1 MKGIVLAGGRGTRLH
16 PVTLAVSKQLL
27 PVYDKPLVYHPVS
40 TLMLAG
46 ISDILIISTP
56 DDLPAFRRLLGD
68 GSAWG
73 VRFAYAEQDQ
83 PGGLAEAFTIGED
96 FIGGDTCALALGDNI
111 FHGAG
116 LTGQLVEAGKLTS
129 GAAIFAYTVS
139 DPHRYGIVELDK
151 EGRALSIEEKPRMPK
166 SNRAVTGL
174 YFYDNDVVEI
184 ARRVTPSERGE
195 REITDINVEYLRRG
209 ALRVFQLARGTA
221 WLLAGALGV
230 GAIDRVVEPRQ
241 RHLCAHRGLAKI
253 PARIHAGLNADRKHR
268 TALSLRDFDFRP
280 GGVGGVEHRLKHG
293 VHLEETA

>member
-27 PVYDKPLVYHPVS
+27 PVYDKPLVYYPVS

-56 DDLPAFRRLLGD
+56 NDLPAFRRLLGD

-83 PGGLAEAFTIGED
+83 PRGLAEAFTIGAD
-96 FIGGDTCALALGDNI
+96 FIEGDTCALALGDNI

-116 LTGQLVEAGKLTS
+116 LTGQLIEAGSLTS

-139 DPHRYGIVELDK
+139 DPHRFGIVELDAK
-151 EGRALSIEEKPRMPK
+151 GRALSIEEKPRMPK
-166 SNRAVTGL
+166 GNRAVTGL

-184 ARRVTPSERGE
+184 ARRVKPSVRGE
-195 REITDINVEYLRRG
+195 REITDINMEYLRRG

-221 WLLAGALGV
+221 WLDAGTVDSLLQASIYVHTL
-230 GAIDRVVEPRQ
+230 EQRQ
-241 RHLCAHRGLAKI
+241 RFRIACPEEVAWRRGFIDDARLRELGEALASDYGAYLI
-253 PARIHAGLNADRKHR
+253 
-268 TALSLRDFDFRP
+268 SLLD
-280 GGVGGVEHRLKHG
+280 HS
-293 VHLEETA
+293 T